1 MKRVFLGLAVALALA
16 SAADKK
22 QMFTGVNSDTTCGA
36 KHAMNIRP
44 DDKSVRECV
53 TTDPKK
59 WKYALLVEPEIFAL
73 SDQRTPGTFA
83 GQRVKV
89 TGMLFEKP
97 RILQGGQHRDS
108 KKRTARHVG
117 EKWGSN
123 GKLSKEV

>member
-22 QMFTGVNSDTTCGA
+22 QMFTGLNSDTTCGA

-83 GQRVKV
+83 GERAKV

-97 RILQGGQHRDS
+97 RILRVDNIETV
-108 KKRTARHVG
+108 KKEQPDMSARRG
-117 EKWGSN
+117 DRMGSSP
-123 GKLSKEV
+123 KKF

>member
-22 QMFTGVNSDTTCGA
+22 QMFTGLNSDTTCGA

-83 GQRVKV
+83 GQRV
-89 TGMLFEKP
+89 TSARRGDRMGSSP
-97 RILQGGQHRDS
+97 RKFDYS
-108 KKRTARHVG
+108 VSA
-117 EKWGSN
+117 
-123 GKLSKEV
+123 LSGRRVSGA